1 VLAQAAKER
10 VGTMQLLSKRAGV
23 VSAVIAGAAAVT
35 AIAASG
41 VGLAATAS
49 PAAPKTA
56 VIVDCSG
63 AHVRPATFNR
73 LCGDGSDYITGMHW
87 VSWKTV
93 AYGSGTEHVND
104 CNPSCARGKIYT
116 YPVLLT
122 AWRALARPHHPGQL
136 YFSRLT
142 EIHSGSLS
150 RPHAARL
157 PLTFTWH
164 LSPSSS

>member
-1 VLAQAAKER
+1 MK
-10 VGTMQLLSKRAGV
+10 LLSKRAGV
-23 VSAVIAGAAAVT
+23 ISGVVAGAAAVA

-41 VGLAATAS
+41 VGFAATT
-49 PAAPKTA
+49 APKP
-56 VIVDCSG
+56 VVMVDCSG
-63 AHVRPATFNR
+63 AHVKPATFNR
-73 LCGDGSDYITGMHW
+73 LCGDGSDYVTGMHW
-87 VSWKTV
+87 VSWRGV

-104 CNPSCARGKIYT
+104 CNPSCASGKIYT

-122 AWRALARPHHPGQL
+122 AWRALPRPHHSGQR

-142 EIHSGSLS
+142 EIHTGSLT

-164 LSPSSS
+164 LAPSAP

>member
-1 VLAQAAKER
+1 MKL
-10 VGTMQLLSKRAGV
+10 MSKRAGV
-23 VSAVIAGAAAVT
+23 MSGVVAGAAAVA

-41 VGLAATAS
+41 VGFAAT
-49 PAAPKTA
+49 AAPKTA

-63 AHVRPATFNR
+63 AHARPATFNR

-87 VSWKTV
+87 VSWKNV
-93 AYGSGTEHVND
+93 AYGSGTEHVNS
-104 CNPSCARGKIYT
+104 CNPSCATSHHVYT

-122 AWRALARPHHPGQL
+122 AWRALPRPHHPGQL

-142 EIHSGSLS
+142 EIHTGSLS

-164 LSPSSS
+164 LSPSFP

>member
-1 VLAQAAKER
+1 MK
-10 VGTMQLLSKRAGV
+10 LLSKRAGV
-23 VSAVIAGAAAVT
+23 ISGVVAGAAAVA

-41 VGLAATAS
+41 VGFAATT
-49 PAAPKTA
+49 APKP
-56 VIVDCSG
+56 VVMVDCSG
-63 AHVRPATFNR
+63 AHVKPATFNR
-73 LCGDGSDYITGMHW
+73 LCGDGSDYVTGMHW
-87 VSWKTV
+87 VSWRGV

-104 CNPSCARGKIYT
+104 CNPSCASGKIYT

-122 AWRALARPHHPGQL
+122 AWRALPRPHHPGQR

-142 EIHSGSLS
+142 EIHTGSLT

-164 LSPSSS
+164 LAPSAP

>member
-1 VLAQAAKER
+1 MK
-10 VGTMQLLSKRAGV
+10 LLSKRAGV
-23 VSAVIAGAAAVT
+23 LSGVVAGAAAVA
-35 AIAASG
+35 AIATSG
-41 VGLAATAS
+41 VGFAATAA
-49 PAAPKTA
+49 PAAKTI

-63 AHVRPATFNR
+63 AHVKPATFNR
-73 LCGDGSDYITGMHW
+73 LCGDGSDYITGMRW
-87 VSWKTV
+87 VSWKNV

-104 CNPSCARGKIYT
+104 CNPSCAGGKVYT

-122 AWRALARPHHPGQL
+122 AWRALPRPHHPSQK

-142 EIHSGSLS
+142 EIHTGSLT

-164 LSPSSS
+164 LSPSFP